1 MTVIIVAENHIRPF
15 LQDARFDVAD
25 KVLSGKGTLFR
36 KCRVK
41 VRSVGLHKPRLR
53 DHPLSVIGIVEM
65 PSVITVAVAE
75 KDDVFL
81 RHAHLMHGPD
91 CLADSRLPRE
101 IQIPVRDEHN
111 LHRTAVTKICLKK
124 TAEKIQLIVLMGHNH
139 HHLFPGEE
147 GFFPILRHRIG
158 RLPAEV
164 KPDPPARGSD
174 EQKDGKKACKYF
186 PGSFHI
192 RVFTGFAV
200 QAKGYSFAK
209 AAQAFFALSS
219 SVKIP
224 NTADP
229 VPVITA
235 PTAPLFISLFLI
247 SAMGFIRLSDTSS
260 NTLYIRLHTCA
271 RFPSFMASRIP
282 AVSG

>member
-1 MTVIIVAENHIRPF
+1 MGFLSGLYSAEAIRPF
-15 LQDARFDVAD
+15 FDRT
-25 KVLSGKGTLFR
+25 KSR
-36 KCRVK
+36 
-41 VRSVGLHKPRLR
+41 
-53 DHPLSVIGIVEM
+53 
-65 PSVITVAVAE
+65 
-75 KDDVFL
+75 
-81 RHAHLMHGPD
+81 GPD
-91 CLADSRLPRE
+91 DTRIEQVGAGLLCFHRLSIMGLDERGMQPFSRGLNK
-101 IQIPVRDEHN
+101 VVCN
-111 LHRTAVTKICLKK
+111 
-124 TAEKIQLIVLMGHNH
+124 
-139 HHLFPGEE
+139 GELY
-147 GFFPILRHRIG
+147 GWRAQR
-158 RLPAEV
+158 
-164 KPDPPARGSD
+164 
-174 EQKDGKKACKYF
+174 KALE
-186 PGSFHI
+186 
-192 RVFTGFAV
+192 
-200 QAKGYSFAK
+200 AKGYSFAK